1 MSLHS
6 CSDGT
11 AAEAAVEPVAKPP
24 LHPAQRAN
32 AARRYTSQ
40 VTIEE
45 PLKVISRVSD
55 STLFDHLDTTWEFA
69 GGPTPDSC
77 WLTFS
82 IDFAFK
88 SPLYGQLASI
98 FFQEVSVMPGVQQ
111 QSQAVAS
118 NPCRLDTCA

>member
-1 MSLHS
+1 MQQGE
-6 CSDGT
+6 CYAG
-11 AAEAAVEPVAKPP
+11 
-24 LHPAQRAN
+24 
-32 AARRYTSQ
+32 RRYTSQ

-98 FFQEVSVMPGVQQ
+98 FFQEVSVIP
-111 QSQAVAS
+111 
-118 NPCRLDTCA
+118 